1 MEPVERPSGY
11 LIADEEAAKALL
23 AAEAELLK
31 SEGIDPAW
39 PGFPEEPSGEE
50 SPQAPS

>member
-1 MEPVERPSGY
+1 MDPVERPTGY
-11 LIADEEAAKALL
+11 LIDEEKVAKALL

-39 PGFPEEPSGEE
+39 PGFPNDVPDEDRPHD
-50 SPQAPS
+50 PA